1 MARFAL
7 TMFALSKFGPEFPW
21 GTLIANVAGSL
32 AIGLLY
38 GSLARFGN
46 ADLIRHVAIIGFLG
60 GFTTFSSFSFETMA
74 LARVGNL
81 VGAAAYVV
89 ASVAL
94 SLAMVAVGFM
104 ATGAKTTVI

>member
-1 MARFAL
+1 
-7 TMFALSKFGPEFPW
+7 
-21 GTLIANVAGSL
+21 
-32 AIGLLY
+32 
-38 GSLARFGN
+38 
-46 ADLIRHVAIIGFLG
+46 
-60 GFTTFSSFSFETMA
+60 MA